1 MENLNRV
8 LLENVLPAH
17 VAEHFLA
24 RSLKNEVR
32 GAGWSWV
39 GSRWAWRLKA
49 SGEATILWHF
59 TLHVHSQPHIF
70 HFKGILTIHRDI
82 GESLT
87 IHRDFGKS

>member
-32 GAGWSWV
+32 GADWGWE
-39 GSRWAWRLKA
+39 GSQWAWRLKA
-49 SGEATILWHF
+49 SGRATILWHC
-59 TLHVHSQPHIF
+59 TLHV
-70 HFKGILTIHRDI
+70 
-82 GESLT
+82 
-87 IHRDFGKS
+87 